1 MKAWEFLI
9 QKDGDRAWLP
19 LEPPSVEVL
28 EGHYR
33 LVLRSPYPHTAIEIH
48 LSYQLQASSPPQI
61 QTRQHRTNKEGLMV
75 VFPYTYLKPGLWDIS
90 CIAQPADQP
99 PQTYQVSLE
108 ALCFDPEPDEIAE
121 DIEPQESEE
130 SEEPQEPQ
138 ESEESEEPEEPE
150 AYDSSFFDVP
160 PPPERPQPNPVLDPS
175 SSWEQVDLSSVKLI
189 LDRTMYVA
197 QSNSPITLTGQLR
210 GDRPQTFSQPI
221 GLQLAI
227 ALKNPQNLETLQE
240 FKHQLILQSLPV
252 PFEYRFN
259 LPDSISLCFILGQA
273 QLFDSWPTPA
283 LPAQGPQ
290 TPPTPLTETQ
300 FSLTMGLEQLMEAIT
315 VQRDTEEAAHPPILP
330 FPLTGDPITAP
341 PPVNPPSV
349 NLDLFN
355 IAKHSPPESDR
366 SWESS
371 VSSSLPP
378 QLFSPSDSP
387 KVKYLQLPSLNGSP
401 SPPEQDLPQLPPSSE
416 PEKPKPKL
424 TLPPLNLNRE
434 SQEEIPEPPEP
445 SPPSPV
451 DEAFHSLHLQDK
463 FSERLN
469 DLAKEAEDW
478 VEDGMDAEADE
489 AIAAEFEEDG
499 DDDVIEGEFVDPDS
513 DYPLEGRSD
522 FPKLLA
528 PAAES
533 QEIVL
538 DPGDRQPERSPE
550 AEEPSVSES
559 LSSLP
564 SVPMP
569 ILEAPERDWIAE
581 EVIPIKATLATRSA
595 NIHIKYWLVDA
606 QTRTLLEE
614 PRWLVDLVPEGYDRR
629 SILFNFSV
637 PKGAMEIQVEA
648 IAVELLTQ
656 RESHKTSFRRLII
669 PPNLPEVN
677 FEELEP

>member
-9 QKDGDRAWLP
+9 QKEGDRAWLP

-28 EGHYR
+28 EGQYR
-33 LVLRSPYPHTAIEIH
+33 LVLRSPYPQTAIAIH
-48 LSYQLQASSPPQI
+48 LSYQLHASSPPQI
-61 QTRQHRTNKEGLMV
+61 QTRQHHTNKEGLMV
-75 VFPYTYLKPGLWDIS
+75 VFPYTYLKPGLWEIS
-90 CIAQPADQP
+90 CIAEPPDQPA
-99 PQTYQVSLE
+99 QTYQVSLE
-108 ALCFDPEPDEIAE
+108 ALCFDPEADEIDEEIEAE
-121 DIEPQESEE
+121 AL
-130 SEEPQEPQ
+130 QEP
-138 ESEESEEPEEPE
+138 EESEEPEEPE
-150 AYDSSFFDVP
+150 DYDSSFFDVP
-160 PPPERPQPNPVLDPS
+160 PPPERSQPTPVLDPS
-175 SSWEQVDLSSVKLI
+175 SSWEQVDLSSLKLI

-197 QSNSPITLTGQLR
+197 QGNAPITLTGQLR
-210 GDRPQTFSQPI
+210 GDRPQTFPQPI

-240 FKHQLILQSLPV
+240 LKHQLILQSLPV

-283 LPAQGPQ
+283 IPAQGPQ

-300 FSLTMGLEQLMEAIT
+300 FSLTTGLEQLMEAIT

-330 FPLTGDPITAP
+330 FPLTGDPMAPP

-355 IAKHSPPESDR
+355 IAKHSPAESDR
-366 SWESS
+366 SWEASP
-371 VSSSLPP
+371 SSSLPP

-387 KVKYLQLPSLNGSP
+387 KVKYLQLPSLNGSQ

-434 SQEEIPEPPEP
+434 PQEEAPEPPQA

-478 VEDGMDAEADE
+478 VEDRTDAEEDE
-489 AIAAEFEEDG
+489 AIAGEFEE
-499 DDDVIEGEFVDPDS
+499 DDDVIEGEFVDNDS
-513 DYPLEGRSD
+513 GYPLEGTTR
-522 FPKLLA
+522 FPLLLA
-528 PAAES
+528 PAEES

-538 DPGDRQPERSPE
+538 DPGDRQPEPSPV
-550 AEEPSVSES
+550 AEEPSASES

-564 SVPMP
+564 PVPMP

-581 EVIPIKATLATRSA
+581 EIIAIKAILATRSP
-595 NIHIKYWLVDA
+595 NIHLKYWLVDA

-614 PRWLVDLVPEGYDRR
+614 PRWIVDLVPDGYDRR
-629 SILFNFSV
+629 SILFNLSV
-637 PKGAMEIQVEA
+637 PKGAMEIQFEA

-677 FEELEP
+677 FEELDP